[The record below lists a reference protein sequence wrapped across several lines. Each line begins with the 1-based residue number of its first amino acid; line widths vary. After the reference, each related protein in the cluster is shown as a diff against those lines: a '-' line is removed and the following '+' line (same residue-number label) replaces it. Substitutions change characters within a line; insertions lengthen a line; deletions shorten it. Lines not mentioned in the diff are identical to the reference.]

1 MQRYL
6 KILGQYL
13 SPLKGKVGLLLV
25 AMLIGIGLQLWIP
38 QITRDFID
46 AATQKASESTLLS
59 LAVMFLVFALVNQG
73 LSALSTYL
81 SADIGWSSTNQLRV
95 DLFRRVMRLDMRFHK
110 DRTPGELIERIDG
123 DVTSIS
129 NFFSQFVVRVTSSAL
144 LALGTLALLWREDW
158 RVGLIIT
165 AYVVVIFFVL
175 QRRSQVAVPA
185 TRLER
190 EASASMFG
198 FIEERL
204 AGLDDIRA
212 NGAGR
217 YTMNRMHHVAK
228 DWLDKNLKAWYM
240 RSTIWTSMMVLFSL
254 GYCLTLGVG
263 VYFFQ
268 QGLITLGTVYLFF
281 NYMRMLEAPLDEI
294 TRQMQEFQ
302 KASAGILRV
311 EELLEEKLDIE
322 DHGTQSLPSGALS
335 VDFDQLTFAYGDHLV
350 LKGLTFQLKPGEV
363 LGLLGRTGSGK
374 STLVRLLFR
383 LYDPTTGTLKL
394 GGLNSQ
400 DVPLKDLRQRVGMV
414 TQDVQLFHATIRENL
429 TFFDPSI
436 PDSKIQAVLKDLG
449 MDQWVDA
456 LPEGLNTKLQANGAG
471 LSAGESQLLAFAR
484 VFLQDPGLVILDE
497 PSSRLDPATERHL
510 NQAIQRLLSGRTGI
524 IIAHRLDTVE
534 RADKIMVLSQGEILE
549 FGDRED
555 LKRDPQS
562 RYARMLKVSKAD
574 NLEAELEKLG
584 V

>member
-6 KILGQYL
+6 NILGQYL
-13 SPLKGKVGLLLV
+13 RPLKGKVAVLML
-25 AMLIGIGLQLWIP
+25 AMLAGIGLQLWIP
-38 QITRDFID
+38 QVTRDFID
-46 AATQKASESTLLS
+46 AATQKAPEGTLIH
-59 LAVMFLVFALVNQG
+59 LAVLFLVFALLNQAF
-73 LSALSTYL
+73 STLSTYL
-81 SADIGWSSTNQLRV
+81 SADIGWTTTNRLRV
-95 DLFRRVMRLDMRFHK
+95 DLFRRVLRLDMRFHK

-129 NFFSQFVVRVTSSAL
+129 NFFSQFVVRVTSSVL
-144 LALGTLALLWREDW
+144 LAAGTLILLWREDW

-175 QRRSQVAVPA
+175 QKRAEVAVPA

-217 YTMNRMHHVAK
+217 YTMHRMHHVAK
-228 DWLDKNLKAWYM
+228 DWLQKNLTSWYM

-311 EELLEEKLDIE
+311 EELQQEKLDIE
-322 DHGTQSLPSGALS
+322 DHGTQHLPAGALG
-335 VDFDQLTFAYGDHLV
+335 VDFEGLTFAYGEHLV
-350 LKGLTFQLKPGEV
+350 LKNLSFQLKAGEV

-394 GGLNSQ
+394 GGLNSK
-400 DVPLKDLRQRVGMV
+400 DVPLSELRQKVGMV

-429 TFFDPSI
+429 TFFDPAI
-436 PDSKIQAVLKDLG
+436 PDSKIHQVLKELA
-449 MDQWVDA
+449 MDEWVSG
-456 LPEGLNTKLQANGAG
+456 LPEGLDTRLQANGAG

-510 NQAIQRLLSGRTGI
+510 NQAISRLLQGRTGI

-534 RADKIMVLSQGEILE
+534 RTDKIMVLSQGEILE
-549 FGDRED
+549 FGERET
-555 LKRDPQS
+555 LKNTPSS
-562 RYARMLKVSKAD
+562 RYAQMLKVSRAD
-574 NLEAELEKLG
+574 NLEEQLETLG

>member
-6 KILGQYL
+6 NILGQYL
-13 SPLKGKVGLLLV
+13 SPLKGKVAVLLL
-25 AMLIGIGLQLWIP
+25 AMLAGIGLQLWIP
-38 QITRDFID
+38 QITRNFID
-46 AATQKASESTLLS
+46 AATQKGPEGTLIQ
-59 LAVMFLVFALVNQG
+59 LAVMFLVFALLNQG
-73 LSALSTYL
+73 FSTLSTYL
-81 SADIGWSSTNQLRV
+81 SADIGWTTTNALRV

-144 LALGTLALLWREDW
+144 LAVGILALLWREDW

-175 QRRSQVAVPA
+175 QKRAEVAVPA

-228 DWLDKNLKAWYM
+228 DWLNKNLKSWYM

-311 EELLEEKLDIE
+311 EELQNEKIDIE
-322 DHGTQSLPSGALS
+322 DNGTQHLPQGALS
-335 VDFDQLTFAYGDHLV
+335 VNFDNLTFAYGDHLV
-350 LKGLTFQLKPGEV
+350 LKGLNFDLKPGEV

-383 LYDPTTGTLKL
+383 LYDPTSGTLKL
-394 GGLNSQ
+394 GGLDSRE
-400 DVPLKDLRQRVGMV
+400 VPLKELRQKVGMV
-414 TQDVQLFHATIRENL
+414 TQDVQLFHASIRENL

-436 PDSKIQAVLKDLG
+436 PDSRIHAVLKELA
-449 MDQWVDA
+449 MDSWVDA
-456 LPEGLNTKLQANGAG
+456 LPEGLDTKLQANGAG

-510 NQAIQRLLSGRTGI
+510 NQAIGRLLKGRTGI

-549 FGDRED
+549 FGEREALKQDRS
-555 LKRDPQS
+555 S
-562 RYARMLKVSKAD
+562 RYSQMLRVSRAD
-574 NLEAELEKLG
+574 NLEEELEKLG